1 MVSILWTTIQSGCKI
16 HMWEH
21 HLAGSF
27 LKGSDAFPSFLLA
40 VGKSRSD
47 QQGSR
52 FKEDLGEINGV
63 LGEISGVLGEIS
75 EVPADLGKLTLY
87 FTSKLWTLS
96 FPSVGSLAM
105 QAIAGRRTN
114 NRLNIFFSQGV
125 SPFCRK
131 IYVFEWFVWTL
142 TIWSSTI
149 CTICQILA
157 TSQACSPM
165 EASVSSSSSRWG
177 FPGTAKCNT
186 VRGNLKP
193 LRISGTPYLEV
204 VRVLREWTLK
214 FLE

>member
-1 MVSILWTTIQSGCKI
+1 M

-87 FTSKLWTLS
+87 FTSKL
-96 FPSVGSLAM
+96 
-105 QAIAGRRTN
+105 
-114 NRLNIFFSQGV
+114 
-125 SPFCRK
+125 
-131 IYVFEWFVWTL
+131 
-142 TIWSSTI
+142 
-149 CTICQILA
+149 
-157 TSQACSPM
+157 
-165 EASVSSSSSRWG
+165 
-177 FPGTAKCNT
+177 
-186 VRGNLKP
+186 
-193 LRISGTPYLEV
+193 
-204 VRVLREWTLK
+204 
-214 FLE
+214 